1 MKGGDFMDCMIKTS
15 FDYELQYLYQYDKY
29 QTIKIVLKPDNKMWI
44 MSEIAEDI
52 QIHFYTSNSKNATI
66 VGGEFDRNTIT
77 VMIPNELLEEG
88 LDIHFY
94 VYMVNGESH
103 EENTIASGV
112 IPVKSRIDIG
122 K

>member
-1 MKGGDFMDCMIKTS
+1 
-15 FDYELQYLYQYDKY
+15 
-29 QTIKIVLKPDNKMWI
+29 MWI

-52 QIHFYTSNSKNATI
+52 QIHFYTSNSKNLFI
-66 VGGEFDRNTIT
+66 VNGDLDRNTIT

-94 VYMVNGESH
+94 VYMVNGESN

-112 IPVKSRIDIG
+112 IPVKPRIAVG